1 MNLWRKMLIF
11 ILTIPVIFTIIGII
25 FYKLPPKKINK
36 WIGYRTKKS
45 MTDQTSWDFA
55 NKYSAKM
62 LLYRFPV
69 FLFFS
74 TLIMIPFYNMPKEN
88 IIVIS
93 FLLFMTQIILLISV
107 YTETEEA
114 LKKLKNEVEE

>member
-1 MNLWRKMLIF
+1 MNLWWKMLII
-11 ILTIPVIFTIIGII
+11 ILIIPVISTVIGII

-45 MTDQTSWDFA
+45 MTDQTSRDFA

-74 TLIMIPFYNMPKEN
+74 ILMMIPFYNMPKEN

-93 FLLFMTQIILLISV
+93 FLLFITQIILLISV